1 MSERKDLSK
10 PTPNDEKFKPQN
22 VAGSKNDKGR
32 QDINMKDVPRGSE
45 GDRRRNAQDRKSD
58 QG

>member
-1 MSERKDLSK
+1 MSERKDPSK